1 MIYLV
6 GEPDSRLIPKGDN
19 FAGPRREELKTA
31 AAEPPHGGFAVQY
44 S

>member
-6 GEPDSRLIPKGDN
+6 GEPGSRPIPKGDN
-19 FAGPRREELKTA
+19 FAGTRREELKT

>member
-19 FAGPRREELKTA
+19 FAGLRLEEMKT